1 MWLTGQQ
8 IGNAAFYERRP
19 LSCRAIHCGVFVAG
33 PIPEQRAEY
42 VAKADEIGNRQF
54 ARLLAEGDKRSQ
66 DQATSS
72 GPTTSSARQ
81 S

>member
-19 LSCRAIHCGVFVAG
+19 LSCRAIHCGVFVVG

-42 VAKADEIGNRQF
+42 VVHVALGVPD
-54 ARLLAEGDKRSQ
+54 ARLENLRYFCQ
-66 DQATSS
+66 Q
-72 GPTTSSARQ
+72 
-81 S
+81 